1 MLNIKSVVS
10 LCAIAGL
17 TACGAGVDGEDGLA
31 TQESALV
38 TGTSQGCTFTVSSAA
53 RAGTFPPIYDVT
65 VTRAADATCAFGAG
79 SLVVGSSTGTAPSL
93 SLAANDLGVAVSYT
107 YKTSVS
113 GSSPQ
118 SLGLKHVAP
127 DTLAIVR
134 STGLSIF
141 LGSGSI
147 YSGSLSI
154 ASNGTTLTVSGTK
167 SGTISGQTGSGN
179 NYVASYPDFFTS
191 TTAPS
196 IFTF

>member
-1 MLNIKSVVS
+1 ME
-10 LCAIAGL
+10 
-17 TACGAGVDGEDGLA
+17 GEDGLA
-31 TQESALV
+31 TQESALL
-38 TGTSQGCTFTVSSAA
+38 TGTSQGCTFTVSYAA
-53 RAGTFPPIYDVT
+53 RPGTLPPIYDVT
-65 VTRAADATCAFGAG
+65 VTRAADVTCAYGAG
-79 SLVVGSSTGTAPSL
+79 SVGVGSSTGTAPTL

-127 DTLAIVR
+127 DTLSIVR

-167 SGTISGQTGSGN
+167 NGTISGQTGSGN

-191 TTAPS
+191 TTSPS
-196 IFTF
+196 IMTF